1 MNNWFACNNK
11 YPCAEVVR
19 TSCGYGTQY
28 FWFQHTCRRISVLYL
43 DWFWL
48 ELLIFCSSAIIIYC
62 ILEYLWGVNF
72 WFLIYFRLL
81 MCKII
86 DFESIFFV
94 LAVTPRN
101 RAQSAPPSRSGRT
114 GHDLWMSAVKQRE
127 TGQWQTQPNNEV
139 STLVV
144 KNGSSSEHF

>member
-28 FWFQHTCRRISVLYL
+28 FWFQHTCRHISVLYSN
-43 DWFWL
+43 WFWL
-48 ELLIFCSSAIIIYC
+48 ELLIFCYSAIIIYC

-72 WFLIYFRLL
+72 LFSIYFRLL

-86 DFESIFFV
+86 DLDSIFLFWQSLPAIEPRV
-94 LAVTPRN
+94 LPLLEVAEQVMTFGCQLWN
-101 RAQSAPPSRSGRT
+101 RGRQVSDRHNQSIKCQN
-114 GHDLWMSAVKQRE
+114 W
-127 TGQWQTQPNNEV
+127 
-139 STLVV
+139 
-144 KNGSSSEHF
+144 